1 MEVKLFGAAR
11 EVTGSC
17 YSLETGNSR
26 ILVDCGMFQGGK
38 DNERQNYEDFPFNPE
53 KYDALILTHA
63 HLDHCGRVPKLVK
76 FGFRGKI
83 FATNA
88 TRELAEIIMKD
99 AAKIA
104 AEDTEHENK
113 RRAQQGL
120 PPRKPIYNEIDVKN
134 AMKLFVEVEYDEEFK
149 VTKDISAKMFDAGH
163 ILGASSV
170 QIKVKEAGKEKILA
184 FSGDIGQEH
193 SIIVKDIEPITRA
206 DYVFMESTYG
216 SRLHPPLEDR
226 KKEFIRIIKDNYKRK
241 GKLMIPSFAVERAQE
256 LLYYIGDFMQ
266 QGLIPKMKVYLDS
279 PMAQKATVV
288 FSRYHEYYN
297 EEIKKS
303 LKKRKDVFNFP
314 ELIKT
319 ETTSQSKEINDIKE
333 PCIIIAGNG
342 MCTGGRIKHHIRHG
356 IGDPKNTI
364 LFVGFQVR
372 GTLGYWIKKG
382 EKKIRLLGIEAFVR
396 AKVEAIDGFSAH
408 ADAEGL
414 ENWVKNFKPKPKKV
428 FVCHGDLEEAQA
440 FSNKLEKLKYK
451 TYIPSF
457 KESLKL

>member
-1 MEVKLFGAAR
+1 F
-11 EVTGSC
+11 
-17 YSLETGNSR
+17 
-26 ILVDCGMFQGGK
+26 
-38 DNERQNYEDFPFNPE
+38 
-53 KYDALILTHA
+53 
-63 HLDHCGRVPKLVK
+63 
-76 FGFRGKI
+76 
-83 FATNA
+83 
-88 TRELAEIIMKD
+88 
-99 AAKIA
+99 
-104 AEDTEHENK
+104 
-113 RRAQQGL
+113 
-120 PPRKPIYNEIDVKN
+120 
-134 AMKLFVEVEYDEEFK
+134 
-149 VTKDISAKMFDAGH
+149 
-163 ILGASSV
+163 
-170 QIKVKEAGKEKILA
+170 
-184 FSGDIGQEH
+184 
-193 SIIVKDIEPITRA
+193 
-206 DYVFMESTYG
+206 
-216 SRLHPPLEDR
+216 
-226 KKEFIRIIKDNYKRK
+226 
-241 GKLMIPSFAVERAQE
+241 
-256 LLYYIGDFMQ
+256 
-266 QGLIPKMKVYLDS
+266 
-279 PMAQKATVV
+279 
-288 FSRYHEYYN
+288 
-297 EEIKKS
+297 
-303 LKKRKDVFNFP
+303 KKRKDVFNFP